1 MIERLTSFF
10 VLAKRFE
17 GCHLTP
23 YYCPAGVLTCGWGS
37 TGLDVFPGR
46 KWTQE
51 YADMRL
57 EQDGLKFAVGA
68 LAACPV
74 LSITADEKLSAITDF
89 AYNLGLGALRA
100 STLRKRINAHR
111 WATVPQELLKWV
123 YAGGRKLRGL
133 VIRRKA
139 EAELFMKGDKA
150 DA

>member
-1 MIERLTSFF
+1 VISRLTSFF

-23 YYCPAGVLTCGWGS
+23 YYCPAGVLTCGWGT
-37 TGLDVFPGR
+37 TGPDVFPGR
-46 KWTQE
+46 KWTKE

-57 EQDGLKFAVGA
+57 EQDAEKFAVGV
-68 LAACPV
+68 LAACPA
-74 LSITADEKLSAITDF
+74 LANEPDEMLSAITDF

-100 STLRKRINAHR
+100 STLRKRINAR
-111 WATVPQELLKWV
+111 RLAAVPAELSRWV

-139 EAELFMKGDKA
+139 EAELFARGDRA

>member
-1 MIERLTSFF
+1 MISRLTTFF
-10 VLAKRFE
+10 ILAKRFE

-37 TGLDVFPGR
+37 TGPDVFPGR
-46 KWTQE
+46 KWTQG

-57 EQDGLKFAVGA
+57 EQDAIKFSVGA

-74 LSITADEKLSAITDF
+74 LANEADEKLSAITDF
-89 AYNLGLGALRA
+89 AYNLGLGALRS
-100 STLRKRINAHR
+100 STLRKRINARR
-111 WATVPQELLKWV
+111 WADVPFELNKWV

-139 EAELFMKGDKA
+139 EAELFMGGDRA